1 VFPNLIESDG
11 IYGNA
16 MLQKWLRVQR
26 NLHFLSLVLQASS
39 MHSIIDTWLMILV
52 MISDVRNRLM
62 QPLICLAKRRP
73 LKMLGA

>member
-39 MHSIIDTWLMILV
+39 MHSIIDTWLMILI
-52 MISDVRNRLM
+52 MIFRCEKLVDAA
-62 QPLICLAKRRP
+62 PY
-73 LKMLGA
+73 MLGKT